1 MKDLTTTT
9 LEFFSS
15 TKFVKLRDIV
25 LSRLI
30 IINGRRNR
38 EPSKLTIE
46 DWNAA
51 KRDKWIN
58 KDQLTFLDYLDIVLV
73 NSLKIT
79 YITGKDIH
87 TYLLLLVC

>member
-1 MKDLTTTT
+1 MKNLTTTT

-15 TKFVKLRDIV
+15 SNFVELRDAV

-30 IINGRRNR
+30 IINGRRNA

-51 KRDKWIN
+51 KRDDWIN
-58 KDQLTFLDYLDIVLV
+58 KDQLTFLDDFDIALV

-79 YITGKDIH
+79 YITGKCIH
-87 TYLLLLVC
+87 TYLFLLIS